1 MEPDAM
7 NASIRYFPRTI
18 APTRRF
24 VRGAVVSAIRFSPA
38 YHDDVRVHLIDG
50 TFELF
55 RGHFAQRPSKVVKGV
70 DVKATAGVVASIRAL
85 LEDKDEQ
92 VTHLA
97 IAFDNPIESF
107 RNELF
112 AGYKTGEGMLPA
124 LKDQFELVEAA
135 CAACGVT
142 VWSMKEWEADDALA
156 TAAVRFASEK
166 VQARILTP
174 DKDLGQVL
182 DGERIVQVDRIRRK
196 LITAKS
202 MTERRGVAPAS
213 IPDWLALVGDTADG
227 IPGIPGF
234 GEKSSAALLARWG
247 TIENIPDRDADW
259 DVKVTGAPRL
269 AATLAS
275 RRADALLYKKLATLV
290 KDVPLAESLDDLE
303 YKGAPKAKFEAL
315 CASLEMTPRWPKY
328 RD

>member
-1 MEPDAM
+1 M
-7 NASIRYFPRTI
+7 
-18 APTRRF
+18 
-24 VRGAVVSAIRFSPA
+24 
-38 YHDDVRVHLIDG
+38 RVHLIDG

-55 RGHFAQRPSKVVKGV
+55 RAHFAPRPSKVVKGI

-85 LEDKDEQ
+85 LEDADEKA
-92 VTHLA
+92 THLA

-112 AGYKTGEGMLPA
+112 DGYKTGEGMLPA
-124 LKDQFELVEAA
+124 LRNQFDLVEAA
-135 CAACGVT
+135 CRAIGVV

-156 TAAVRFASEK
+156 TAATRWGSDE
-166 VQARILTP
+166 VQARVLTP

-196 LITAKS
+196 VITEKT
-202 MTERRGVAPAS
+202 MRERRGVAPAS

-234 GEKSSAALLARWG
+234 GEKSSATLLARWG

-290 KDVPLAESLDDLE
+290 RDVPLEESLDDLE
-303 YKGAPKAKFEAL
+303 YKGAPRKAFDEL
-315 CASLEMTPRWPKY
+315 CAQLEMTPRWPKF
-328 RD
+328 RA

>member
-1 MEPDAM
+1 MR
-7 NASIRYFPRTI
+7 I
-18 APTRRF
+18 
-24 VRGAVVSAIRFSPA
+24 
-38 YHDDVRVHLIDG
+38 HLIDG

-55 RGHFAQRPSKVVKGV
+55 RAHFSPRPSKVVKGV

-85 LEDKDEQ
+85 LEDRSEEA
-92 VTHLA
+92 THLA

-112 AGYKTGEGMLPA
+112 DGYKTGDGILPA
-124 LKDQFELVEAA
+124 LRNQFDRVEAA
-135 CAACGVT
+135 CRAVGVV

-156 TAAVRFASEK
+156 TAATRWASDE

-182 DGERIVQVDRIRRK
+182 DGDRIVQVDRIRRK
-196 LITAKS
+196 VITEKT
-202 MTERRGVAPAS
+202 MRERRGVAPSS

-247 TIENIPDRDADW
+247 TIEQIPDRDAEW
-259 DVKVTGAPRL
+259 DVKIVGAPRL

-275 RRADALLYKKLATLV
+275 RRGDALLYKKLATLIR
-290 KDVPLAESLDDLE
+290 DVPLEESLADLE
-303 YKGAPKAKFEAL
+303 YRGAPKKAFEAL
-315 CASLEMTPRWPKY
+315 CAELEMTPRWPKY
-328 RD
+328 LD

>member
-1 MEPDAM
+1 MPDR
-7 NASIRYFPRTI
+7 SF
-18 APTRRF
+18 F
-24 VRGAVVSAIRFSPA
+24 VRI
-38 YHDDVRVHLIDG
+38 HLIDG

-55 RGHFAQRPSKVVKGV
+55 RAHFAPRPSKVVKGI

-85 LEDKDEQ
+85 LEDADEKA
-92 VTHLA
+92 THLA

-112 AGYKTGEGMLPA
+112 DGYKTGDGIIPA
-124 LKDQFELVEAA
+124 LKNQFDLVEAA
-135 CAACGVT
+135 CHAVGVV

-156 TAAVRFASEK
+156 TAATRWASDT

-196 LITAKS
+196 VITETS
-202 MTERRGVAPAS
+202 MRERRGVAPAS

-234 GEKSSAALLARWG
+234 GEKSSATLLARWG
-247 TIENIPDRDADW
+247 TIEKIPDRDADW

-290 KDVPLAESLDDLE
+290 RDVPLKESLDDLE
-303 YKGAPKAKFEAL
+303 YKGAPKQAFEEL
-315 CASLEMTPRWPKY
+315 CAQLEMTPRWPKY
-328 RD
+328 RAA